1 MKPFRI
7 AAAALALSISS
18 SAFAWNDRG
27 HMIVAAIAWD
37 QLTPEAQQ
45 RVSALL
51 QRNPQYASWVAGV
64 ADEDKDEVAF
74 VRAATWADFIKK
86 SEAGYE
92 DDGNDASAPAAKQ
105 NTGYDD
111 RHQHRYWHYTD
122 LPFSTDGAPLIQPKT
137 PNVETQIALFRDT
150 IASDAAS
157 DDLRSYDLVWL
168 LHLVGDIHQP
178 LHTASRFSHDLP
190 NGDQGG
196 NLVTLCK
203 RPCRRELHAF
213 WDDVLGTSESAMSAI
228 KRAQQLE
235 DAPMSAVA
243 ITDPH
248 KWAEEGLAIAE
259 SSVYAPPIE
268 DGAGPFTLDDDY
280 KNTAKTIAEERAAIA
295 GARLAKLINSS
306 LR

>member
-1 MKPFRI
+1 MKLFCI
-7 AAAALALSISS
+7 AAATLALFISS

-37 QLTPEAQQ
+37 QLTPQAQQ

-51 QRNPQYASWVAGV
+51 QRDPQYASWVAGV

-74 VRAATWADFIKK
+74 VRAATWADFIKR
-86 SEAGYE
+86 SDAGYE

-105 NTGYDD
+105 NSGYDD

-122 LPFSTDGAPLIQPKT
+122 LPFSTDGTRLIQPQA

-178 LHTASRFSHDLP
+178 LHTTSRFSHDFP

-196 NLVTLCK
+196 NLVTLCN

-235 DAPMSAVA
+235 DAPLSAVA

-248 KWAEEGLAIAE
+248 IWAQEGLSISK
-259 SSVYAPPIE
+259 SSVYASPIG
-268 DGAGPFTLDDDY
+268 DGAGPFTLDDGY
-280 KNTAKTIAEERAAIA
+280 KATAKSIAEERAAIA